1 MGKRATRTAARL
13 DARAIVEAAIRVID
27 ADGLDALTMRRLGRE
42 MGADPTA
49 MYRHFRSKDELQLAI
64 CDSLLGSMLDALEPG
79 DGWRATLR
87 NMSWTAW
94 ETYHRHPHLAHLL
107 SLSPE
112 VLDHHERLTEIAL
125 SALTD
130 AGLSDQDAVL
140 SYHLLVGY
148 TAGFA
153 SVSAESGGDGD
164 AAGWRR
170 SYALLP
176 EAQFPNCVRL
186 APELFPDPKEQFS
199 FGVELIL
206 DGVERL
212 AAGRATTRSARPRA

>member
-1 MGKRATRTAARL
+1 MSTLLARHGRIGPMGKRATRTAARL
-13 DARAIVEAAIRVID
+13 DARAIVDAAIRVID

-64 CDSLLGSMLDALEPG
+64 CDRLLGSMLDALEPG

-112 VLDHHERLTEIAL
+112 VLDQHERLTEIAL

-130 AGLSDQDAVL
+130 AGL
-140 SYHLLVGY
+140 
-148 TAGFA
+148 
-153 SVSAESGGDGD
+153 
-164 AAGWRR
+164 
-170 SYALLP
+170 
-176 EAQFPNCVRL
+176 
-186 APELFPDPKEQFS
+186 
-199 FGVELIL
+199 
-206 DGVERL
+206 
-212 AAGRATTRSARPRA
+212 